1 MDEEEKQVLK
11 EVGLLADTYMD
22 VQDMRIRL
30 NNRVRQE
37 EYDEKMKEFM
47 KEKAKAMQKIEKDL
61 QKEMLILLKGVKL
74 YNNWL
79 IYVRGI
85 GSTLAGKLLRYIDFD
100 KAKHVSS
107 LYAYAGLLVDEN
119 GKAMKWKHG
128 EKLNFNPKF
137 KTTLYLV
144 GVSFEKNGKGYRKLY
159 DEFKRQE
166 LQRAKLQIEAKDV
179 VNYVGYLYNG
189 KPITKKKAEKIAKE
203 EKGEIEVERTK
214 AHIRMRTIRKV
225 EKVFL
230 AHLFIVHEWMYVN
243 RAEVHYQGLK
253 DKWIYMPII
262 DLSPEDMQ
270 VRYDEL
276 SWWHSLK
283 DKYTEMG
290 IKPVVV

>member
-1 MDEEEKQVLK
+1 MNEEEKQLLK
-11 EVGLLADTYMD
+11 KVGLLADTYMD
-22 VQDMRIRL
+22 IQDMRIRM

-37 EYDEKMKEFM
+37 EYEDEMKEFV
-47 KEKAKAMQKIEKDL
+47 KERAKAMQKIEKDL
-61 QKEMLILLKGVKL
+61 QKEMLIHLKGIKL

-79 IYVRGI
+79 LYVRGI
-85 GSTLAGKLLRYIDFD
+85 GSTLAGKMLRYIDFD

-119 GKAMKWKHG
+119 GKAIKGMRG
-128 EKLNFNPKF
+128 QKLNYNPKF

-144 GVSFEKNGKGYRKLY
+144 GVSFEKLGGGYRKLY
-159 DEFKRQE
+159 NEFKRQE
-166 LQRAKLQIEAKDV
+166 LQKAKLTIDAKQV
-179 VNYVGYLYNG
+179 LNYVGYIYDG

-203 EKGEIEVERTK
+203 EKGEIEIERTK

-230 AHLFIVHEWMYVN
+230 AHVFIVHEWIYIH

-253 DKWIYMPII
+253 DKWVYMPVV
-262 DLSPEDMQ
+262 DLTPDKMSAH
-270 VRYDEL
+270 DEL
-276 SWWHSLK
+276 YWWYSLK
-283 DKYTEMG
+283 DAYTEMG